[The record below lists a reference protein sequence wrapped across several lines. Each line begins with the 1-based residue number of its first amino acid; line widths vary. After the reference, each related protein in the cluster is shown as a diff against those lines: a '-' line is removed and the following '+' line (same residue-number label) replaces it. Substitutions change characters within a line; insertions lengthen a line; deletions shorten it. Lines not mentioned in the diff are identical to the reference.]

1 MSSPTEQSGFNTDI
15 LMKELIL
22 GGYIPILSGNS
33 QTTEVDSKN
42 LQKKIKNALSIGTI
56 SKSNTKKNW

>member
-1 MSSPTEQSGFNTDI
+1 
-15 LMKELIL
+15 MKELIL

-56 SKSNTKKNW
+56 SKSNTKKN